1 MAVVATTLPTDVQTA
16 AHPRVSLRVG
26 LLGGSFDPVHRAHI
40 ALAQTALAELGLD
53 EVQLI
58 PAADPWQR
66 PALAASPAQRLHMLH
81 LAVQGLGGKGLRVNP
96 MEIERGG
103 PSRTLDTLHA
113 LPAGPDYH
121 WLLGADQLNNFCTW
135 HRWQD
140 IARCARLVVA
150 QRPDTPLQPAPQLL
164 AHLARL
170 QRPLILLPFA
180 PMPVSAT
187 AIRQKLGQALAVSDE
202 QHGDGQAP
210 LADMLHASVRQYIF
224 EQGLYRPPAHS
235 APPPPPAL

>member
-1 MAVVATTLPTDVQTA
+1 MAVVN
-16 AHPRVSLRVG
+16 LRVG

-66 PALAASPAQRLHMLH
+66 PKLAASPAQRLHMLQ
-81 LAVQGLGGKGLRVNP
+81 LAVQGLGGGKGLRVNP

-150 QRPDTPLQPAPQLL
+150 RRPDTPLHPPAALL

-180 PMPVSAT
+180 PLPISAT
-187 AIRQKLGQALAVSDE
+187 AIRQKLAHDDKHPA
-202 QHGDGQAP
+202 
-210 LADMLHASVRQYIF
+210 LADMLNARVHQYIL
-224 EQGLYRPPAHS
+224 EQGLYRSPA
-235 APPPPPAL
+235 APLSPAPPAL